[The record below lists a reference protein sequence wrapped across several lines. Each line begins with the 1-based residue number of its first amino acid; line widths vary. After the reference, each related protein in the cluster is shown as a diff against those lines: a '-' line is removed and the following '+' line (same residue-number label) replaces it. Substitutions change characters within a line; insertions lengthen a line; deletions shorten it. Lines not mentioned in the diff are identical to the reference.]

1 VGNVFT
7 LAGGVGTL
15 TINGVPEPACGNPN
29 NTTPCPAT
37 PLDVKSNIQNVPGDS
52 GFFALTR
59 IR

>member
-1 VGNVFT
+1 
-7 LAGGVGTL
+7 LK
-15 TINGVPEPACGNPN
+15 
-29 NTTPCPAT
+29 